1 MVKGCFQKSKN
12 LFSSPTSSLNFT
24 FCDRMK
30 RFKEHNEGFLFQIIL
45 KALPFME
52 REYFQKQFKL
62 FQSEIQ
68 GEMHTYWYTGITS
81 ASIIWGFLSLNL
93 IDNNSI
99 IQKQMTRQCLWKC
112 SKKANTASVL
122 KSMLFDFLAP
132 ISIVSL

>member
-30 RFKEHNEGFLFQIIL
+30 RFKEHNEGFLFQILL
-45 KALPFME
+45 KDLPFME

-99 IQKQMTRQCLWKC
+99 IQVQCLGKC
-112 SKKANTASVL
+112 SKKASVL